1 MRVLIAAGA
10 EFISYVA
17 LTSYLS
23 STYEGLGA
31 KNLVLIAAVC
41 ALWALCGTFVAMDT

>member
-23 STYEGLGA
+23 STYGGLGF

-41 ALWALCGTFVAMDT
+41 VLWALCSKFAAMGT